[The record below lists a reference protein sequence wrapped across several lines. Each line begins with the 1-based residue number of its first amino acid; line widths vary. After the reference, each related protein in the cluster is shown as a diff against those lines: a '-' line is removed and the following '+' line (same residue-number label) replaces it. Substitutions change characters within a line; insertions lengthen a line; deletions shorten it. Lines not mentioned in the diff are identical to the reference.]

1 MTLRVVFAPR
11 AEHQLDTLYTYIAA
25 AAGEERAEAF
35 VGRIVTHC
43 HGFGDLPQRGRRRDD
58 IAPGLR
64 IVGFRRRV
72 TIAFLVEP
80 DAVVIVGIFY
90 GGQDHESVLRAEA
103 EREGG
108 EFPGV

>member
-1 MTLRVVFAPR
+1 MTLRVVFTPR
-11 AEHQLDTLYTYIAA
+11 AEQQLDTLYTYIAT
-25 AAGEERAEAF
+25 AAGEQRAESFA
-35 VGRIVTHC
+35 GRIVAHC
-43 HGFGDLPQRGRRRDD
+43 QGFGDLPQRGTRRDD

-80 DAVVIVGIFY
+80 EVVVIVGIFY

-103 EREGG
+103 EGEGG